1 VAAKQRPVIG
11 ISGAAGD
18 ANTYLGTTRWQGV
31 AATYP
36 RAVQS
41 AGGAPVVLGPVLD
54 EDSVTALLPR
64 LDGLVLTGGGDIN
77 PLLYGHAVEMALGV
91 DPDRDRLEHQLVL
104 SALRAE
110 VPVLAICRG
119 MQMLNV
125 ACGGTLVQHLGD
137 EAPHFDFAG
146 ATRHAVT
153 VDPGSLL
160 HRVTGTSRLT
170 VNSLHHQAV
179 LTVGAGLTV
188 AATGDDGVI
197 EALELPGRDDVLGI
211 QWHPEL
217 LTEEP
222 EHLALFR
229 WLVEMAARGPAQED
243 GTHGNPADRT
253 DHRRSLGHRAGDR
266 DPAA

>member
-1 VAAKQRPVIG
+1 MNAERDRFETALARAALERDMP
-11 ISGAAGD
+11 
-18 ANTYLGTTRWQGV
+18 
-31 AATYP
+31 
-36 RAVQS
+36 
-41 AGGAPVVLGPVLD
+41 VLG
-54 EDSVTALLPR
+54 
-64 LDGLVLTGGGDIN
+64 
-77 PLLYGHAVEMALGV
+77 
-91 DPDRDRLEHQLVL
+91 
-104 SALRAE
+104 
-110 VPVLAICRG
+110 ICRG

-137 EAPHFDFAG
+137 EAPHFDYAG
-146 ATRHAVT
+146 ATRHSVT

-160 HRVTGTSRLT
+160 HRVTGSFHLT

-179 LTVGAGLTV
+179 LAVGTGLEVT
-188 AATGDDGVI
+188 ANSEDGVV

-222 EHLALFR
+222 AHFELFR

-243 GTHGNPADRT
+243 GPHGNPADRT
-253 DHRRSLGHRAGDR
+253 DHRRGLGHRAGHR

>member
-1 VAAKQRPVIG
+1 MTAKQRPVIG

-18 ANTYLGTTRWQGV
+18 ANTYLGTARWQGV
-31 AATYP
+31 ATTYP
-36 RAVQS
+36 RAVQR

-54 EDSVTALLPR
+54 EESVAAVLSR

-77 PLLYGHAVEMALGV
+77 PGLYGHQTEMALGV
-91 DPDRDRLEHQLVL
+91 DPDRDRLEHQLVV

-137 EAPHFDFAG
+137 EAPHFDYAG
-146 ATRHAVT
+146 ATRHSVT
-153 VDPGSLL
+153 VGPGSLL
-160 HRVTGTSRLT
+160 HRVTGSSPLT

-179 LTVGAGLTV
+179 LTVGTGLEVT
-188 AATGDDGVI
+188 ARSEDGVV
-197 EALELPGRDDVLGI
+197 EALELSGRDDVLGI

-222 EHLALFR
+222 AHLALFR

-243 GTHGNPADRT
+243 GPHGNPADRT
-253 DHRRSLGHRAGDR
+253 DHRRGLGHRAGHR